1 MRFYKVREAILQG
14 KNITNLPL
22 RVTFYAR
29 VSTDSDEQLNSLENQ
44 ISYFKEYITTN
55 PNWIYVDGYIDE
67 GISGSSVKK
76 RKHFLR
82 MIEDAKSGYFDLII
96 TKEVSRFS
104 RNLSDSIKYTQELMA
119 NDVGVYFQ
127 SNGINTYD
135 PNSEFILNMMGS
147 VAQEEVKRLSSRV
160 KWGHSEAIKRG
171 RVLGSSS
178 ITGYKK
184 DNAKL
189 VIVEEE
195 AKLVRKIFELYATG
209 NYGFCK
215 LAMELHKQGID
226 NSKGKIYDKDTLK
239 RIIENPKYKGFYSGH
254 TTETIDYRTK
264 KRVYIPKEERII
276 YRDENIPAIVSE
288 ELWNR
293 ANEILESRSNVV
305 KNKELSN
312 RRTERKYAYSGKIF
326 CSEHNFNFQRS
337 TGSRRSKKP
346 RWACGYYM
354 RYRLEACESPIIAEM
369 DLDNIFSDIMNKI
382 FENKDSIINE
392 MMSYYSNLKLSN
404 TYQNEIK
411 KVNNKIDEIKRK
423 KDKILELNI
432 NGNISNLE
440 FQERN
445 DEFNEEIANL
455 KKKITTLEKEKDL
468 MSISTSNLKNVESA
482 IKKQLDFKTNIQSF
496 VETFV
501 DEIIVSK
508 IDNDRQNIK
517 LDIFLNLIK
526 KPKVNTKGSRHL
538 GTINENLSIYSSS
551 CDTLDL
557 GRSDFK
563 RNTFTYN
570 VYLNKIND

>member
-557 GRSDFK
+557 ERSDFK

>member
-1 MRFYKVREAILQG
+1 M
-14 KNITNLPL
+14 
-22 RVTFYAR
+22 
-29 VSTDSDEQLNSLENQ
+29 
-44 ISYFKEYITTN
+44 
-55 PNWIYVDGYIDE
+55 
-67 GISGSSVKK
+67 
-76 RKHFLR
+76 
-82 MIEDAKSGYFDLII
+82 
-96 TKEVSRFS
+96 
-104 RNLSDSIKYTQELMA
+104 
-119 NDVGVYFQ
+119 
-127 SNGINTYD
+127 
-135 PNSEFILNMMGS
+135 
-147 VAQEEVKRLSSRV
+147 
-160 KWGHSEAIKRG
+160 
-171 RVLGSSS
+171 
-178 ITGYKK
+178 
-184 DNAKL
+184 
-189 VIVEEE
+189 
-195 AKLVRKIFELYATG
+195 
-209 NYGFCK
+209 
-215 LAMELHKQGID
+215 
-226 NSKGKIYDKDTLK
+226 
-239 RIIENPKYKGFYSGH
+239 
-254 TTETIDYRTK
+254 
-264 KRVYIPKEERII
+264 
-276 YRDENIPAIVSE
+276 
-288 ELWNR
+288 
-293 ANEILESRSNVV
+293 

-526 KPKVNTKGSRHL
+526 KPKVNIKGSRHL

-551 CDTLDL
+551 RDTIDL

>member
-14 KNITNLPL
+14 KNITTLPL

-44 ISYFKEYITTN
+44 ISYFKEYITNN

-195 AKLVRKIFELYATG
+195 AKVVRKIFELYATG

-215 LAMELHKQGID
+215 LAMELYKQGID

-526 KPKVNTKGSRHL
+526 KPKVNIKGSRHL

-551 CDTLDL
+551 RDTIDL

-563 RNTFTYN
+563 KNTFTYN

>member
-14 KNITNLPL
+14 KNITTLPL

-44 ISYFKEYITTN
+44 ISYFKEYITNN

-195 AKLVRKIFELYATG
+195 AKVVRKIFELYATG

-215 LAMELHKQGID
+215 LAMELYKQGID

-392 MMSYYSNLKLSN
+392 MMSYYSNLKLFN

-468 MSISTSNLKNVESA
+468 MSISTSNLKNVEFA

-551 CDTLDL
+551 CDTIDL

>member
-14 KNITNLPL
+14 KNITTLPL

-44 ISYFKEYITTN
+44 ISYFKEYITNN

-195 AKLVRKIFELYATG
+195 AKVVRKIFELYATG

-215 LAMELHKQGID
+215 LAMELYKQGID

-551 CDTLDL
+551 CDTIDL

>member
-14 KNITNLPL
+14 KNITTLPL

-55 PNWIYVDGYIDE
+55 PNWIYVDGYVDE

-189 VIVEEE
+189 VIIEEE
-195 AKLVRKIFELYATG
+195 AKVVRKIFELYATG
-209 NYGFCK
+209 DYGFCK

-239 RIIENPKYKGFYSGH
+239 RIIGNPKYKGFYSGH

-411 KVNNKIDEIKRK
+411 KINNKIDEIKTK

-508 IDNDRQNIK
+508 IENNRHNIK

-526 KPKVNTKGSRHL
+526 KSKVTTKGSRHL

-557 GRSDFK
+557 GRVDFK

>member
-14 KNITNLPL
+14 KNITTLPL

-44 ISYFKEYITTN
+44 ISYFKEYITNN

-195 AKLVRKIFELYATG
+195 AKVVRKIFELYATG

-215 LAMELHKQGID
+215 LAMELYKQGID

-392 MMSYYSNLKLSN
+392 MMSYYSNLKLFN

-468 MSISTSNLKNVESA
+468 MSISTSNLKNVEFA

-526 KPKVNTKGSRHL
+526 KPKVNIKGSRHL

-551 CDTLDL
+551 RDTIDL

-563 RNTFTYN
+563 KNTFTYN

>member
-14 KNITNLPL
+14 KNITTLPL

-195 AKLVRKIFELYATG
+195 AKVVRKIFELYATG

-276 YRDENIPAIVSE
+276 YKDENIPAIVSE

-423 KDKILELNI
+423 KDKLLELNI

-455 KKKITTLEKEKDL
+455 KKKITALEKEKDL

-557 GRSDFK
+557 GRADFK

>member
-1 MRFYKVREAILQG
+1 MKFYKIREAILQG
-14 KNITNLPL
+14 KNITTLPL

-44 ISYFKEYITTN
+44 ISYFKEFITTN

-135 PNSEFILNMMGS
+135 LNSEFILNMMGS

-195 AKLVRKIFELYATG
+195 AKIVRKIFELYTTG
-209 NYGFCK
+209 NYGFNK

-264 KRVYIPKEERII
+264 KRVYIPKEERIV
-276 YRDENIPAIVSE
+276 YKDENIPAIVSE

-337 TGSRRSKKP
+337 TGSRRSKKT

-354 RYRLEACESPIIAEM
+354 RYRIKACESSIIAEM

-392 MMSYYSNLKLSN
+392 MMSYYFDLKLSN
-404 TYQNEIK
+404 TYQSEIK

-445 DEFNEEIANL
+445 DEFNEKIANL

-468 MSISTSNLKNVESA
+468 MSISTSNLKNVKSA

>member
-14 KNITNLPL
+14 KNITTLPL

-195 AKLVRKIFELYATG
+195 AKVVRKIFELYATG

-276 YRDENIPAIVSE
+276 YKDENIPAIVSE

>member
-14 KNITNLPL
+14 KNISTLPL

-29 VSTDSDEQLNSLENQ
+29 VSTESDEQLNSLENQ
-44 ISYFKEYITTN
+44 ISYFKEYITSN
-55 PNWIYVDGYIDE
+55 PNWIYIDGYIDE

-76 RKHFLR
+76 RKNFLK
-82 MIEDAKSGYFDLII
+82 MIDDAKGGYFDLIV

-147 VAQEEVKRLSSRV
+147 VAQEEVKRLSARV
-160 KWGHSEAIKRG
+160 KWGHKEAIKRG

-178 ITGYKK
+178 ITGYRK

-189 VIVEEE
+189 VIVESE
-195 AKLVRKIFELYATG
+195 AQVVRKIFELYATG
-209 NYGFCK
+209 KYGLCK
-215 LAMELHKQGID
+215 LAMELHKLGID
-226 NSKGKIYDKDTLK
+226 NTKGKIYDKDTLK
-239 RIIENPKYKGFYSGH
+239 RIIENPKYKGFYCGH
-254 TTETIDYRTK
+254 TTEIIDYRTK
-264 KRVYIPKEERII
+264 KRIYIPKDERVI
-276 YRDENIPAIVSE
+276 YKDENIPAIVSE

-293 ANEILESRSNVV
+293 ANEILETRSNIV

-326 CSEHNFNFQRS
+326 CGEHNFNFQRS

-354 RYRLEACESPIIAEM
+354 KYRITACETPIIAEM
-369 DLDNIFSDIMNKI
+369 DLDNIFSNIMNKL
-382 FENKDSIINE
+382 FENKETIISE
-392 MMSYYSNLKLSN
+392 MMSYYSNLKITN
-404 TYQNEIK
+404 TYQNEITK
-411 KVNNKIDEIKRK
+411 TNNKIYEIKRK
-423 KDKILELNI
+423 KEKLLELNI
-432 NGNISNLE
+432 EEKISNSE

-445 DEFNEEIANL
+445 ENYNEEITNLNLKITELEKEQKLMLISTANL
-455 KKKITTLEKEKDL
+455 KD
-468 MSISTSNLKNVESA
+468 VEET
-482 IKKQLDFKTNIQSF
+482 IKKQLDFKSNIQFF

-508 IDNDRQNIK
+508 IDNNRNNIK

-526 KPKVNTKGSRHL
+526 KPVVNTRGSKYI
-538 GTINENLSIYSSS
+538 GKINEKISIYSAT
-551 CDTLDL
+551 CDSLDF
-557 GRSDFK
+557 GRADFK
-563 RNTFTYN
+563 RNKFTYN
-570 VYLNKIND
+570 VYLNKFNE

>member
-14 KNITNLPL
+14 ENIATLPL

-29 VSTDSDEQLNSLENQ
+29 VSTESDEQLNSLENQ
-44 ISYFKEYITTN
+44 ISYFKEFITSN
-55 PNWIYVDGYIDE
+55 HNWIYVDGYIDE

-82 MIEDAKSGYFDLII
+82 MIEDAKSGYFDLIV

-147 VAQEEVKRLSSRV
+147 VAQEEVKRLSARV
-160 KWGHSEAIKRG
+160 KWGHGEAIKKG
-171 RVLGSSS
+171 RVLGSNS
-178 ITGYKK
+178 ITGYRK

-189 VIVEEE
+189 VIVESE
-195 AKLVRKIFELYATG
+195 AQVVRKIFELYATG
-209 NYGFCK
+209 DYGFYK
-215 LAMELHKQGID
+215 LAMKLHKQGIN

-254 TTETIDYRTK
+254 TTEIIDYRTK

-326 CSEHNFNFQRS
+326 CMEHNFNFQRS
-337 TGSRRSKKP
+337 TGSRRSKKT

-354 RYRLEACESPIIAEM
+354 KYRIEACESPIIAEM

-382 FENKDSIINE
+382 FENKDSIVNE

-432 NGNISNLE
+432 SGNINNLE

-445 DEFNEEIANL
+445 DEFNKEIANL
-455 KKKITTLEKEKDL
+455 KKKITTLGKENDL
-468 MSISTSNLKNVESA
+468 MFINTSNLKNVESA

-508 IDNDRQNIK
+508 IDNNRNNIK

-526 KPKVNTKGSRHL
+526 KPKVITKGSNHI
-538 GTINENLSIYSSS
+538 GSINENLSIYNST

-557 GRSDFK
+557 GRADFK
-563 RNTFTYN
+563 RNTFIYN

>member
-14 KNITNLPL
+14 KNITTLPL

-44 ISYFKEYITTN
+44 ISYFKEYITNN

-195 AKLVRKIFELYATG
+195 AKVVRKIFELYATG

-215 LAMELHKQGID
+215 LAMELYKQGID

-526 KPKVNTKGSRHL
+526 KPKVNIKGSRHL

-551 CDTLDL
+551 RDTIDL

>member
-14 KNITNLPL
+14 KNITTLPL

-44 ISYFKEYITTN
+44 ISYFKEYITNN
-55 PNWIYVDGYIDE
+55 PNWIYVEGYIDE

-195 AKLVRKIFELYATG
+195 AKVVRKIFELYATG

-215 LAMELHKQGID
+215 LAMELYKQGID

-526 KPKVNTKGSRHL
+526 KPKVNIKGSRHL

-551 CDTLDL
+551 RDTIDL

>member
-14 KNITNLPL
+14 KNITTLPL

-44 ISYFKEYITTN
+44 ISYFKEYITNN
-55 PNWIYVDGYIDE
+55 PNWIYVEGYIDE

-147 VAQEEVKRLSSRV
+147 IAQEEVKRLSSRV

-195 AKLVRKIFELYATG
+195 AKVVRKIFELYATG

-215 LAMELHKQGID
+215 LAMELYKQGID

-526 KPKVNTKGSRHL
+526 KPKVNIKGSRHL

-551 CDTLDL
+551 RDTIDL

>member
-14 KNITNLPL
+14 KNITTLPL